1 MTYIDLYK
9 ERQSVKAKLRK
20 LRLKID
26 VQQFAELKERERKL
40 TKELQKMIDD
50 EKCKQKTI

>member
-1 MTYIDLYK
+1 MTYLDLYK
-9 ERQSVKAKLRK
+9 ELQSVKAKLRK

-26 VQQFAELKERERKL
+26 VQQFAELKEMERKL

-50 EKCKQKTI
+50 EKKNNSDR